1 MKHIFIINPAAG
13 KYDHSQQFRKQIEE
27 ACGARGLAYEICVSQ
42 KPGDCRDI
50 ARKAAEFI
58 YDNETVFIDGSS
70 TCLHMGQYLSAK
82 KGLTVYTYAA
92 ELCAIL
98 AAHGINVYCL
108 GGRYDKVSKV
118 FTGEYA
124 IKMIESIYFD
134 AFFFSDSGF
143 CDGIISDYNEAE
155 THMRRALLAQSARK
169 YFLCDSE
176 APSTCA
182 IPRQKRK
189 PPESG
194 LSFRL
199 IKTHKTLPP
208 FQNVRS
214 VFGILKLQSDFFF
227 RLCRIVNRLQQ
238 ALAFDNIFN
247 ITSCMLT
254 RFAGVDKSSI
264 FHFIH
269 IGNIA

>member
-1 MKHIFIINPAAG
+1 MKEEQIDGLI
-13 KYDHSQQFRKQIEE
+13 RLIEE
-27 ACGARGLAYEICVSQ
+27 NGFATVKYLAKVTFTSESTVRRQLTELENMGLIKRSYGGAEIRKDNINTPIELRLQ
-42 KPGDCRDI
+42 KNHKAKDAI

-143 CDGIISDYNEAE
+143 CDGIISDYNESE
-155 THMRRALLAQSARK
+155 THKRRA
-169 YFLCDSE
+169 
-176 APSTCA
+176 
-182 IPRQKRK
+182 
-189 PPESG
+189 
-194 LSFRL
+194 
-199 IKTHKTLPP
+199 
-208 FQNVRS
+208 
-214 VFGILKLQSDFFF
+214 
-227 RLCRIVNRLQQ
+227 
-238 ALAFDNIFN
+238 
-247 ITSCMLT
+247 
-254 RFAGVDKSSI
+254 
-264 FHFIH
+264 
-269 IGNIA
+269 

>member
-1 MKHIFIINPAAG
+1 MKEEQIDGLI
-13 KYDHSQQFRKQIEE
+13 RLIEE
-27 ACGARGLAYEICVSQ
+27 NGFVTVKYLAKVTFTSESTVRRQLTELENMGLIKRSYGGAEIRKDNINTPIELRLQ
-42 KPGDCRDI
+42 KNHKAKDAI

-176 APSTCA
+176 KFG
-182 IPRQKRK
+182 KRSPYILCTEK
-189 PPESG
+189 D
-194 LSFRL
+194 
-199 IKTHKTLPP
+199 
-208 FQNVRS
+208 VD
-214 VFGILKLQSDFFF
+214 GI
-227 RLCRIVNRLQQ
+227 
-238 ALAFDNIFN
+238 
-247 ITSCMLT
+247 ITE
-254 RFAGVDKSSI
+254 
-264 FHFIH
+264 
-269 IGNIA
+269 

>member
-1 MKHIFIINPAAG
+1 MKEEQIDGLI
-13 KYDHSQQFRKQIEE
+13 RLIEE
-27 ACGARGLAYEICVSQ
+27 NGFATVKYLAKVTFTSESTVRRQLTELENMGLIKRSYGGAEIRKDNINTPIELRLQ
-42 KPGDCRDI
+42 KNHKAKDAI

-118 FTGEYA
+118 FTGEYE

-176 APSTCA
+176 KFG
-182 IPRQKRK
+182 KRSPYILCTEK
-189 PPESG
+189 D
-194 LSFRL
+194 
-199 IKTHKTLPP
+199 
-208 FQNVRS
+208 VD
-214 VFGILKLQSDFFF
+214 GI
-227 RLCRIVNRLQQ
+227 
-238 ALAFDNIFN
+238 
-247 ITSCMLT
+247 ITE
-254 RFAGVDKSSI
+254 
-264 FHFIH
+264 
-269 IGNIA
+269 

>member
-1 MKHIFIINPAAG
+1 MKEEQIDGLIG
-13 KYDHSQQFRKQIEE
+13 LIEE
-27 ACGARGLAYEICVSQ
+27 NGFATVKYLAKVTFASESTVRRQLTELENMGLIKRSYGGAEIRKDNINTPIELRLQ
-42 KPGDCRDI
+42 KNHKAKDAI

-176 APSTCA
+176 KFG
-182 IPRQKRK
+182 KRSPYILCTEK
-189 PPESG
+189 D
-194 LSFRL
+194 
-199 IKTHKTLPP
+199 ID
-208 FQNVRS
+208 
-214 VFGILKLQSDFFF
+214 GI
-227 RLCRIVNRLQQ
+227 
-238 ALAFDNIFN
+238 
-247 ITSCMLT
+247 ITE
-254 RFAGVDKSSI
+254 
-264 FHFIH
+264 
-269 IGNIA
+269 

>member
-1 MKHIFIINPAAG
+1 MKEEQIDGLI
-13 KYDHSQQFRKQIEE
+13 RLIEE
-27 ACGARGLAYEICVSQ
+27 NGFATVKYLAKVTFTSESTVRRQLTELENMGLIKRSYGGAEMRKDNVNTPIELRLQ
-42 KPGDCRDI
+42 KNHKAKDTI

-98 AAHGINVYCL
+98 AAHGISVYCL

-176 APSTCA
+176 KFG
-182 IPRQKRK
+182 KRSPYILCTEK
-189 PPESG
+189 D
-194 LSFRL
+194 
-199 IKTHKTLPP
+199 
-208 FQNVRS
+208 VD
-214 VFGILKLQSDFFF
+214 GI
-227 RLCRIVNRLQQ
+227 
-238 ALAFDNIFN
+238 
-247 ITSCMLT
+247 ITE
-254 RFAGVDKSSI
+254 
-264 FHFIH
+264 
-269 IGNIA
+269 

>member
-1 MKHIFIINPAAG
+1 MKEEQIDG
-13 KYDHSQQFRKQIEE
+13 LLRLIEE
-27 ACGARGLAYEICVSQ
+27 NGFATVKYLAKVTFTSESTVRRQLTELENMGLIKRSYGGAEIRKDNINTPIELRLQ
-42 KPGDCRDI
+42 KNHKAKDAI
-50 ARKAAEFI
+50 AKKAAEFI

-176 APSTCA
+176 KFG
-182 IPRQKRK
+182 KRSPYILCTEK
-189 PPESG
+189 D
-194 LSFRL
+194 
-199 IKTHKTLPP
+199 ID
-208 FQNVRS
+208 
-214 VFGILKLQSDFFF
+214 GI
-227 RLCRIVNRLQQ
+227 
-238 ALAFDNIFN
+238 
-247 ITSCMLT
+247 ITE
-254 RFAGVDKSSI
+254 
-264 FHFIH
+264 
-269 IGNIA
+269 

>member
-1 MKHIFIINPAAG
+1 MKEEQIDGLI
-13 KYDHSQQFRKQIEE
+13 RLIEE
-27 ACGARGLAYEICVSQ
+27 NGFATVKYLAKVTFTSESTVRRQLTELENMGLIKRSYGGAEIRKDNINTHIELRLQ
-42 KPGDCRDI
+42 KNHKAKDAI

-176 APSTCA
+176 KFG
-182 IPRQKRK
+182 KRSPYILCTEK
-189 PPESG
+189 D
-194 LSFRL
+194 
-199 IKTHKTLPP
+199 
-208 FQNVRS
+208 VD
-214 VFGILKLQSDFFF
+214 GI
-227 RLCRIVNRLQQ
+227 
-238 ALAFDNIFN
+238 
-247 ITSCMLT
+247 ITE
-254 RFAGVDKSSI
+254 
-264 FHFIH
+264 
-269 IGNIA
+269 

>member
-1 MKHIFIINPAAG
+1 MKEEQIDGLI
-13 KYDHSQQFRKQIEE
+13 RLIEE
-27 ACGARGLAYEICVSQ
+27 NGFATVKYLAKVTFTSESTVRRQLTELENMGLIKRSYGGAEIRKDNINTPIELRLQ
-42 KPGDCRDI
+42 KNHKAKDAI

-176 APSTCA
+176 KFG
-182 IPRQKRK
+182 KRSPYILCTEK
-189 PPESG
+189 D
-194 LSFRL
+194 
-199 IKTHKTLPP
+199 
-208 FQNVRS
+208 VD
-214 VFGILKLQSDFFF
+214 GI
-227 RLCRIVNRLQQ
+227 
-238 ALAFDNIFN
+238 
-247 ITSCMLT
+247 ITE
-254 RFAGVDKSSI
+254 
-264 FHFIH
+264 
-269 IGNIA
+269 

>member
-1 MKHIFIINPAAG
+1 MKEEQIDGLI
-13 KYDHSQQFRKQIEE
+13 RLIEE
-27 ACGARGLAYEICVSQ
+27 NGFATVKYLAKVTFTSESTVRRQLTELENMGLIKRSYGGAEIRKDNINTPIELRLQ
-42 KPGDCRDI
+42 KNHKAKDAI

-176 APSTCA
+176 KFG
-182 IPRQKRK
+182 KRSPYILCTEK
-189 PPESG
+189 D
-194 LSFRL
+194 
-199 IKTHKTLPP
+199 ID
-208 FQNVRS
+208 
-214 VFGILKLQSDFFF
+214 GI
-227 RLCRIVNRLQQ
+227 
-238 ALAFDNIFN
+238 
-247 ITSCMLT
+247 ITE
-254 RFAGVDKSSI
+254 
-264 FHFIH
+264 
-269 IGNIA
+269 

>member
-1 MKHIFIINPAAG
+1 MKEEQIDGLI
-13 KYDHSQQFRKQIEE
+13 RLIEE
-27 ACGARGLAYEICVSQ
+27 NGFATVKYLAKVTFTSESTVRRQLTELENMGLIKRSYGGAEIRKDNINTPIELRLQ
-42 KPGDCRDI
+42 KNHKAKDAI

-98 AAHGINVYCL
+98 AVHGINVYCL

-143 CDGIISDYNEAE
+143 CDGIISDYSESE

-176 APSTCA
+176 KFG
-182 IPRQKRK
+182 KRSPYILCTEK
-189 PPESG
+189 D
-194 LSFRL
+194 
-199 IKTHKTLPP
+199 
-208 FQNVRS
+208 VD
-214 VFGILKLQSDFFF
+214 GI
-227 RLCRIVNRLQQ
+227 
-238 ALAFDNIFN
+238 
-247 ITSCMLT
+247 ITE
-254 RFAGVDKSSI
+254 
-264 FHFIH
+264 
-269 IGNIA
+269 

>member
-1 MKHIFIINPAAG
+1 MKEEQIDKLI
-13 KYDHSQQFRKQIEE
+13 RLIEE
-27 ACGARGLAYEICVSQ
+27 NGFTTVKYLAKVTFASESTVRRQLTELENMGLVKRSYGGAEIRKDNVNTPIELRLQ
-42 KPGDCRDI
+42 KNHKAKDVI
-50 ARKAAEFI
+50 ARRAAEFI

-82 KGLTVYTYAA
+82 KGITVYTYAA

-155 THMRRALLAQSARK
+155 THMRRTLLAQSARK

-176 APSTCA
+176 KFGKRSPYILCTENDIDA
-182 IPRQKRK
+182 I
-189 PPESG
+189 
-194 LSFRL
+194 
-199 IKTHKTLPP
+199 
-208 FQNVRS
+208 
-214 VFGILKLQSDFFF
+214 
-227 RLCRIVNRLQQ
+227 
-238 ALAFDNIFN
+238 
-247 ITSCMLT
+247 ITE
-254 RFAGVDKSSI
+254 
-264 FHFIH
+264 
-269 IGNIA
+269 

>member
-1 MKHIFIINPAAG
+1 MKEEQIDGLI
-13 KYDHSQQFRKQIEE
+13 RLIEE
-27 ACGARGLAYEICVSQ
+27 NGFATVKYLAKVTFTSESTVRRQLTELENMGLIKRSYGGAEIRKDNINTPIELRLQ
-42 KPGDCRDI
+42 KNHKAKDAI

-98 AAHGINVYCL
+98 AEHGINVYCL

-143 CDGIISDYNEAE
+143 CDGIISDYSESE

-176 APSTCA
+176 KFG
-182 IPRQKRK
+182 KRSPYILCTEK
-189 PPESG
+189 D
-194 LSFRL
+194 
-199 IKTHKTLPP
+199 
-208 FQNVRS
+208 VD
-214 VFGILKLQSDFFF
+214 GI
-227 RLCRIVNRLQQ
+227 
-238 ALAFDNIFN
+238 
-247 ITSCMLT
+247 ITE
-254 RFAGVDKSSI
+254 
-264 FHFIH
+264 
-269 IGNIA
+269 